1 MEISEVILFYSK
13 FSKESVNCVQFIQQN
28 RMPVIL
34 IGLDSPEARQ
44 KAMTGQNFQIKNVP
58 TLVVS
63 YVNKEVQLYVG
74 SPKIM
79 KWFQNIL
86 KPENPP
92 PNKREKQTST
102 QQFDDEEEEEDDEKE
117 TIIEEPKKSKNGKL
131 KNTKKNKKNNK
142 KENIKKE
149 QKKKKNGKL
158 KNTKKNKKKQK
169 NNRVELVMDQE
180 DNSQKSN
187 NHFNGLS
194 TARTNEKA
202 GNSDVMNMARQ
213 MEMQRSKALGY
224 KEE

>member
-131 KNTKKNKKNNK
+131 KNTKKNKK
-142 KENIKKE
+142 
-149 QKKKKNGKL
+149 
-158 KNTKKNKKKQK
+158 KQK

-224 KEE
+224 KEEK

>member
-13 FSKESVNCVQFIQQN
+13 FSKESVHCIQFIQQN

-117 TIIEEPKKSKNGKL
+117 TIIEEPKKSKNS
-131 KNTKKNKKNNK
+131 
-142 KENIKKE
+142 
-149 QKKKKNGKL
+149 KL

-224 KEE
+224 KEEK